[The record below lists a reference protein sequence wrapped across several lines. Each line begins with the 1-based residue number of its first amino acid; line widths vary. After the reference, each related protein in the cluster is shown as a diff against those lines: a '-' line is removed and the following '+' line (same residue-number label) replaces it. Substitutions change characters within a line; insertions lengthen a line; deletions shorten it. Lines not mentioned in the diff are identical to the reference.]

1 MIFSATAVQDLYKV
15 LVDIPWKMMTF
26 PENVSSE
33 NSATNDG
40 LKLSVKWGY
49 SWKVGNFKFYYL
61 TKNVRNN
68 IIMVFLLCNILYK
81 NTFF

>member
-1 MIFSATAVQDLYKV
+1 MIFSATAVLDLYRV
-15 LVDIPWKMMTF
+15 LAGIPWKMMTF

-49 SWKVGNFKFYYL
+49 SWKVSNSKFYYL
-61 TKNVRNN
+61 TENVRN
-68 IIMVFLLCNILYK
+68 III
-81 NTFF
+81 